1 MSFFEVVE
9 FFCQREKKLEEDF
22 VCPPR
27 FVLSLF
33 YQRTSATAARPRE
46 PCWMTQPAASSP
58 KEKEGKTEK
67 QKKMRRPRVVLAPAE
82 EEEDSAAARKPAMAS
97 LLPVLL
103 APACPPRSC
112 CSLRLP
118 VRLGRRVEGA

>member
-27 FVLSLF
+27 LVLSLF

-82 EEEDSAAARKPAMAS
+82 EEEDSEAEDSERES
-97 LLPVLL
+97 VSSRILLERTLR
-103 APACPPRSC
+103 PRSR
-112 CSLRLP
+112 SSRS
-118 VRLGRRVEGA
+118 